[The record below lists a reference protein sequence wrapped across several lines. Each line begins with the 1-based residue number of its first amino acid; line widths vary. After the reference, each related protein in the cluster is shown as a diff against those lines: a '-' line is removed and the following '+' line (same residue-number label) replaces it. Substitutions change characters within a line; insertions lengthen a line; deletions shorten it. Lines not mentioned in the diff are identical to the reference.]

1 LFEPSNYLP
10 LQLQIGELTMRIF
23 YSAVMALVLAFGL
36 LAVPNAFAGDNDE
49 SSFRGCLAGTDD
61 NYVLRDEASGKLYRL
76 HSDKDLDE
84 HVGNIVEVRG
94 NIDNNHREREAQ
106 VQANAASQAGIEIPS
121 AGINVDDLKTV
132 SKGCGEMQQ
141 QAQPAQPEQST
152 QPAQPEQPVQP
163 QQ

>member
-1 LFEPSNYLP
+1 
-10 LQLQIGELTMRIF
+10 MKIF
-23 YSAVMALVLAFGL
+23 YSAVIALVLAFGL
-36 LAVPNAFAGDNDE
+36 LAVPNAFAGDDE
-49 SSFRGCLAGTDD
+49 SHFRGCLAGTDD

-106 VQANAASQAGIEIPS
+106 VQANAANQAGIEIPT

-141 QAQPAQPEQST
+141 QAQPAQPNQSAQPEQST
-152 QPAQPEQPVQP
+152 QPVQP